1 MKFQKTKIDGKKPT
15 NSSAVQK
22 RLQVR
27 SSASTIGYL
36 NSHWFHKILKKVKD
50 PNILLFLKVLYD
62 TSLRISDLIS
72 IKSSDLDLS
81 RRVIILK
88 SKKELGQSR
97 LVRLNIKDVKLLKK
111 CINNNSTR
119 VFSNLTIKAINEEFQ
134 QALELSGIPPFPL
147 HRIRNVALGSR
158 LLMQS
163 KLRPRKKLK

>member
-1 MKFQKTKIDGKKPT
+1 MKLKKSKIAAKKSNSTLAPQKIMQRRPVTATVGH
-15 NSSAVQK
+15 
-22 RLQVR
+22 
-27 SSASTIGYL
+27 L
-36 NSHWFHKILKKVKD
+36 NYHWFHKILKKVKD

-88 SKKELGQSR
+88 RKKERGQSR

-111 CINNNSTR
+111 CMNNNSTR

-134 QALELSGIPPFPL
+134 QAIELSGIPPFPL